1 MGPTPTDRGKHG
13 VKRSVLVEGD
23 GGPLALVVAGATVHD
38 TTLLAPTVEA
48 SVVERPQPTEVAPQH
63 RCRDKGYDNPTGH
76 VAAAPQ
82 GYVPPIRRI
91 GEEQLDAPQQGRGRR
106 RAGRCLVVGGVVQVE
121 QWE

>member
-1 MGPTPTDRGKHG
+1 M
-13 VKRSVLVEGD
+13 KRSVLVEGD

-91 GEEQLDAPQQGRGRR
+91 GEEQLDAPQEGRDPARR
-106 RAGRCLVVGGVVQVE
+106 WVVERTLAWLSKCPAILVRSDQ
-121 QWE
+121 QA